1 MKEYYAPLQASS
13 QWQARRC
20 HARRDG
26 LEAAVHKR
34 DEFAD
39 LLGDLIGL
47 GRRTRIVGTGIT
59 NGIVR
64 IGWFLQALM
73 GGHGPK
79 DVLPKL

>member
-1 MKEYYAPLQASS
+1 VGADGRPG
-13 QWQARRC
+13 
-20 HARRDG
+20 DG
-26 LEAAVHKR
+26 LVTVVHQG

-47 GRRTRIVGTGIT
+47 GRRTRIVGKGIT

-79 DVLPKL
+79 DVLIKL